1 MSLTLSTTSTSEISN
16 VTDINPYQA
25 TRIVVHRPSTKMIE
39 SFSWTNSAIV
49 VKEEDGCPNGQLSS
63 YHDKIDNA
71 YNEKG
76 SNLVVRRASIL
87 FSCSD
92 HYSRMKMSIKN
103 TIQL

>member
-49 VKEEDGCPNGQLSS
+49 VKEEVGCPNGQLSCRPTTL
-63 YHDKIDNA
+63 K
-71 YNEKG
+71 
-76 SNLVVRRASIL
+76 LTML
-87 FSCSD
+87 T
-92 HYSRMKMSIKN
+92 MKRDQ
-103 TIQL
+103 T